1 MLKPFTLIVLLVL
14 LVADAVSAQ
23 LTLGPA
29 YFPAAGDT
37 LAYSR
42 ADSTFSIDLLTP
54 GPDRQW
60 NFGSQAAVSSFRRI
74 VQPVADTLFTEANVT
89 VDLDGATLGYYSLT
103 DTDYSLVGVQG
114 TLEVLSNYT
123 FKAPVSPARPERR
136 APLTYADAF
145 VSNTKNVILIPR
157 ENIPNEAFELYG
169 QALARLDTL
178 RITSSSN
185 RTDLVDAYGMLTL
198 NGQTYEVL
206 REKRTEITNTT
217 IEAKTGILGYLDIT
231 GLIKPQV
238 PDLAS
243 FFGQDGPVVTYYYW
257 TNTEKE
263 AVAIVTVDEA
273 DLPVAMTFIQADS
286 VNSTRGPNLFQAR
299 VDVYPN
305 PAFGRT
311 TFAVQGLDPGTYTL
325 RLINVLGR
333 KVSTTRFSPVGD
345 RTEVEVDL
353 SGLPRGTYL
362 YSLTNERGRIL
373 TTRRLLVG
381 R

>member
-1 MLKPFTLIVLLVL
+1 MLKPLTLLVIL
-14 LVADAVSAQ
+14 LLTAGGLSAQ

-29 YFPAAGDT
+29 YFPAGGDT

-54 GPDRQW
+54 GANRQW
-60 NFGSQAAVSSFRRI
+60 DFGSQAAASSYVRVVEAVS
-74 VQPVADTLFTEANVT
+74 DTLFPDADVR
-89 VDLDGATLGYYSLT
+89 VALDGATSGFYSLT
-103 DTDYSLVGVQG
+103 DTAYSLVGLSG
-114 TLEVLSNYT
+114 DLAVLGDYT
-123 FKAPVSPARPERR
+123 FNAPVSPARPERR
-136 APLTYADAF
+136 APLTYEDAF

-157 ENIPNEAFELYG
+157 DSIPDEAFAMYG
-169 QALARLDTL
+169 QALASLDTL

-185 RTDLVDAYGMLTL
+185 RTDVVDAYGTLTL

-206 REKRTEITNTT
+206 REKRTEITNTI

-231 GLIKPQV
+231 GLIRPQV

-243 FFGQDGPVVTYYYW
+243 FFGQQDPVVTYYYW
-257 TNTEKE
+257 TDTEKE
-263 AVAIVTVDEA
+263 AVAIVTVDEEET
-273 DLPVAMTFIQADS
+273 PTAMTFIQADS

-311 TFAVQGLDPGTYTL
+311 TFEVRGLDPGVYTL
-325 RLINVLGR
+325 RLVNVLGR
-333 KVSTTRFSPVGD
+333 KVSTTQFTPVGD
-345 RTEVEVDL
+345 RTQVDVDL